1 VYVLNT
7 MSEDEEIKVDID
19 DDDDGDDELEPPLE
33 EGATTQP
40 IEVIREEIVTV
51 VNPDRETSSVSVSPL
66 VEEEEDEEEEEEE
79 ETDMDTSDN
88 ENIYEQLKAQS
99 IQISKLTDIV
109 ESLQS
114 QIKQL
119 QEKRY
124 DRPRTTPARKKTI
137 QTKKKAI
144 EKRTKRRKRE

>member
-7 MSEDEEIKVDID
+7 MSEDEEIKVDI

-66 VEEEEDEEEEEEE
+66 VEEEEDEEEEEE